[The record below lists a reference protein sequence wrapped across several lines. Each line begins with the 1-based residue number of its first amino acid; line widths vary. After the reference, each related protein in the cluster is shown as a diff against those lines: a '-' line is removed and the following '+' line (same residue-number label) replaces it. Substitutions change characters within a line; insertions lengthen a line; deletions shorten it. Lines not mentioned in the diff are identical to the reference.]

1 MDFID
6 KNIILSLALVVFTAV
21 SINITRFLLIKIGT
35 SKKISQKRV
44 YYVTK
49 SINFLIIL
57 VSLVLF
63 IFIWSVSLDGLLVFT
78 SSLFAV
84 LGVALFAQWSILS
97 NLTSSI
103 VIFFSSPARIGD
115 KIKIVDGDNSIEGE
129 ILEMELFHIKIKDKD
144 DNLVVYPNSL
154 FLQHPVIK
162 VVTNKG

>member
-6 KNIILSLALVVFTAV
+6 KNIGLSIALIVITFI
-21 SINITRFLLIKIGT
+21 SMNIVKFLLVKIGEA
-35 SKKISQKRV
+35 KKISTKRV

-49 SINFLIIL
+49 SINFLIVLIA
-57 VSLVLF
+57 LVLF

-78 SSLFAV
+78 SSIFAV
-84 LGVALFAQWSILS
+84 IGVALFAQWSILS

-115 KIKIVDGDNSIEGE
+115 EIKVVDGDNSIEGQ